1 MQADMPVCKY
11 YCSLEARLPAACDV
25 VPQSIRSLF
34 RTILLSCSFAGS
46 DFSLLPVAF
55 QSLSDADRNA
65 YEVKVLQGSMDEIR
79 ARMSPQNQQMFQN
92 CVEIHMQHIQLGL
105 GQCGSL
111 HPFMIQH
118 V

>member
-1 MQADMPVCKY
+1 VEVVASLSQGRTAAAQ
-11 YCSLEARLPAACDV
+11 CSLFTYK
-25 VPQSIRSLF
+25 SLAVIF
-34 RTILLSCSFAGS
+34 EPPCTFAGF
-46 DFSLLPVAF
+46 DFAFLPVDF

-79 ARMSPQNQQMFQN
+79 ARLSPQNQQMFQN